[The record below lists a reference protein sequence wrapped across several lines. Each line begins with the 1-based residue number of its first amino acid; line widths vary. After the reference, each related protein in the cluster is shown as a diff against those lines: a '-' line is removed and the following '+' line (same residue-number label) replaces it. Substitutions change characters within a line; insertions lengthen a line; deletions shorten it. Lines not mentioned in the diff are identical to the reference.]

1 MDRLTASSTAP
12 SPDWSIASLVNVPHE
27 NKRHCRIFDAS
38 TVSLNLAQMT
48 EAAER
53 EAQEERDGQEVELTE
68 AEAERMRVQQ
78 RMQEKIDEEE
88 QANESSSFDEMIKSV
103 DALLSSTS
111 LAEVIPPTTPSPA
124 TSPYTS
130 PPPPET
136 TTSADFSARETTT
149 AAPSG
154 LNPATAD
161 PHTTTTPTTA
171 PLPPITPTTA
181 LHSHPPSST
190 ERTFAHDLRA
200 AHHARLTA
208 AEPTQEKRRIPTPAN
223 ALAAFDAVTQYGGLI
238 PHTNKKKKKLTFAK
252 AVVRG
257 FRGVFGEE
265 RRW

>member
-1 MDRLTASSTAP
+1 
-12 SPDWSIASLVNVPHE
+12 
-27 NKRHCRIFDAS
+27 
-38 TVSLNLAQMT
+38 MT

-53 EAQEERDGQEVELTE
+53 EAQNERDGQEVELTE

-88 QANESSSFDEMIKSV
+88 QASESSSFDEMIKSV

-124 TSPYTS
+124 TPPHTPQ
-130 PPPPET
+130 PPPKT
-136 TTSADFSARETTT
+136 ITSADFSAREPAT
-149 AAPSG
+149 AAPSAF
-154 LNPATAD
+154 PARAD
-161 PHTTTTPTTA
+161 AHTTTTNA
-171 PLPPITPTTA
+171 ITPTTA

-208 AEPTQEKRRIPTPAN
+208 AEPTQEKRLIPTPAN

-238 PHTNKKKKKLTFAK
+238 PHKNKKKKKLTFAK